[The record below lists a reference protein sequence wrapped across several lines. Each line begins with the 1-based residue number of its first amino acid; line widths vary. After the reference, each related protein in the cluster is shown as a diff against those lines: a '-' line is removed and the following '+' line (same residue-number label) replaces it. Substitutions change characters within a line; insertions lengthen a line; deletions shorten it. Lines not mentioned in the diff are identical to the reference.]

1 MASTKRII
9 NAQCD
14 DTWSDLGRRFIEN
27 DIRYKNILSDNCLQF
42 VQLKAKSLGT
52 NIGYM
57 LLPILTINYLLSKV
71 GATIEIR
78 DGFSMNLIIF
88 SIFVGSPSK
97 VLFYVI
103 PLTVTSNYLF
113 PLQLVF
119 NNPKPNP
126 QTSSLYGINK
136 LKLCGFGY
144 G

>member
-27 DIRYKNILSDNCLQF
+27 DIKYKNILSDSCLQF

-57 LLPILTINYLLSKV
+57 LLPILTTINYLLSKA

-78 DGFSMNLIIF
+78 DGFSMNLNIF
-88 SIFVGSPSK
+88 SVFVGPPS
-97 VLFYVI
+97 
-103 PLTVTSNYLF
+103 T
-113 PLQLVF
+113 
-119 NNPKPNP
+119 
-126 QTSSLYGINK
+126 GII
-136 LKLCGFGY
+136 LCY
-144 G
+144 